1 LLGVAAGMTELM
13 PIIGPWIGGA
23 AGVLVALATAPD
35 KVLWVIL
42 LYLAIQLLENS
53 LLVPRIQGD
62 ALKLH
67 PIAVMII
74 IVVGSQMFG
83 IWGIIL
89 GPLLVAGARDIIMYF
104 VVEWNRPVA
113 AAPSGDGGEGP
124 PGTPVGG
131 GGEAEE
137 HGSPPVDLGQ

>member
-1 LLGVAAGMTELM
+1 M

-23 AGVLVALATAPD
+23 AGILVALATAPD

-74 IVVGSQMFG
+74 IVVGSQLFG

-104 VVEWNRPVA
+104 VVEWNRPVT
-113 AAPSGDGGEGP
+113 AAPAGDGAEGS
-124 PGTPVGG
+124 PGTPASG
-131 GGEAEE
+131 GGEVEG
-137 HGSPPVDLGQ
+137 HGSPPNDQGQ